1 MQSWD
6 TGRGFRARRSMSL
19 LLAATLWLGIVSLA
33 CSQVAPAGQ
42 SSSGDT
48 SAPRTFKSLRV
59 GSTKEPKAG
68 ILFAGTS
75 TGVQDPSHTF
85 HAGLTVY
92 DEGGALVP
100 RLAQKVPAIEDGDW
114 ILAADGQMEITWR
127 LRPGIRW
134 HDGTPLSIEDFV
146 LGLKVV
152 QDNEVPINRSSWVS
166 FVSEIRPVSNDTF
179 VMVWRQPY
187 MLATASGPS
196 DLPALPAHVLGA
208 AYESGD
214 KQAFSNSPYWAQEF
228 TGLGPY
234 RIKDWVLGSH
244 LTAAASDDYFLG
256 RPRIDEL
263 VFRFFTDVP
272 PLMAALL
279 AGELDVVPVGAMKAD
294 EAMTVKQSWE
304 QNGAGTAIISL
315 NGLRVLYFQ
324 YRDTNAPWV
333 RDVRVRRAL
342 THMQD
347 RQTLVETLKSG
358 LTTTGHTVPTP
369 QDPLYRQIEQRGLPK
384 YDYDLRKAQE
394 LLAEAGWNKGANGI
408 YQNAAGQPLSVE
420 IRTVVV
426 APEALQ
432 EILAEADQFIKAG
445 VESPIFQV
453 RQNDANRSE
462 LRAKAEGVFSNRLD
476 DTPDALSRFHSSL
489 IASEANR
496 WLGQNVWG
504 YSNPVFDRMYDRYI
518 VTMEVGKRQDA
529 LADMLKM
536 HADEVTYIPMWYEL
550 GLLNMA
556 FRKGVRG
563 PVAASPIQQEN
574 LWNVHLWEKD

>member
-1 MQSWD
+1 
-6 TGRGFRARRSMSL
+6 
-19 LLAATLWLGIVSLA
+19 
-33 CSQVAPAGQ
+33 
-42 SSSGDT
+42 
-48 SAPRTFKSLRV
+48 
-59 GSTKEPKAG
+59 
-68 ILFAGTS
+68 
-75 TGVQDPSHTF
+75 
-85 HAGLTVY
+85 LTVY
-92 DEGGALVP
+92 DEGGTLVP
-100 RLAQKVPAIEDGDW
+100 RLAQKVPTIEDGDW
-114 ILAADGQMEITWR
+114 TLAADGQMEITWR

-196 DLPALPAHVLGA
+196 DLPALPAHILGSS
-208 AYESGD
+208 YESGD

-228 TGLGPY
+228 MGLGPY
-234 RIKDWVLGSH
+234 KMKDWVLGSH
-244 LTAAASDDYFLG
+244 LTAVASDDYFLG

-279 AGELDVVPVGAMKAD
+279 AGELDIVPVGAMKAD

-304 QNGAGTAIISL
+304 QTGAGTAIISL

-358 LTTTGHTVPTP
+358 LTTIGHTVPTP

-574 LWNVHLWEKD
+574 MWNVHLWEKD